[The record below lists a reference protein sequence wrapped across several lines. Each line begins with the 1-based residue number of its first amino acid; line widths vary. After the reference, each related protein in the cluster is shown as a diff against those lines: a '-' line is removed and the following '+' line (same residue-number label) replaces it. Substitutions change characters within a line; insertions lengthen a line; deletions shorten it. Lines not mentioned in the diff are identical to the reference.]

1 MPIIIPAIDE
11 INRMNSRQLAVIR
24 KRLPSLRKAIEDSM
38 QALGDVKVV
47 DIDAWAINV
56 NARFQDKYR
65 SMDIEQARII
75 HNDMGPDIDAD
86 ENMRQLE
93 EFVA

>member
-1 MPIIIPAIDE
+1 MPIIIPTIDE
-11 INRMNSRQLAVIR
+11 INRMNARQLAVIR

-75 HNDMGPDIDAD
+75 HKDMGPDIDAD